1 MKFNSKEE
9 LLEYTKKI
17 KGKTFKEIDSEHLLE
32 NASLKRQKGILGQV
46 VETGF
51 YKYPLN
57 NTSTADFEN
66 LGIELKVSGYIK
78 NKNGSIRAKE
88 RLVLSKIN
96 YNDII
101 HETYESSHLLGK
113 CKEMLILWYHYE
125 SKKPISDFKI
135 TNFQLYDM
143 RKDETI
149 FKNDFEIIKR
159 KVIDGR
165 AHELSEGDTSY
176 LGACTKA
183 ITSKDRTTQPFSSI
197 KPKPRAFSLKNA
209 YMTGILR
216 ETQQHD
222 LVEFNSEPMKSHT
235 GALTRRHK
243 RTYSQNEIDDI
254 ISELELKINNKRDIM
269 NYENKPHLESSKNN
283 INEIK
288 FKTIQEYIQHQLTP
302 FLGKTQLEIMYELT
316 GKTYED
322 KVPKNIS
329 KLISDI
335 LIGKDSELKKM
346 DLFNK
351 TNYMIKNL
359 PVRGYEP
366 LERMS
371 FRTVTL
377 TDFDEDWENSY
388 WKNYFEEVTLITICY
403 EGKSGSKN
411 GYRRLKY
418 VRNITFNEDDLDSFE
433 KTYNMLKLAI
443 KNEDLSLLP
452 RPNSFENQLL
462 EIAPKGQ
469 KGDDAYNN
477 FFKNDKTKVAFM
489 LSKEILRKKLNKRL

>member
-1 MKFNSKEE
+1 MRINKMKFNSKKE
-9 LLEYTKKI
+9 LLEYAKKI
-17 KGKTFKEIDSEHLLE
+17 KGKTFKEIDTENLLE
-32 NASLKRQKGILGQV
+32 NANLKRQKGILGQV

-57 NTSTADFEN
+57 NTSMADFEN
-66 LGIELKVSGYIK
+66 LGIELKVSGYVK

-113 CKEMLILWYHYE
+113 CKEMLILWYLYE
-125 SKKPISDFKI
+125 SKKPIKEFKI
-135 TNFQLYDM
+135 TDYQIYDM
-143 RKDETI
+143 TNDESI
-149 FKNDFEIIKR
+149 FKNDFEIIKT
-159 KVIDGR
+159 KVINGK

-183 ITSKDRTTQPFSSI
+183 KTSKDRTTQPFSTI
-197 KPKPRAFSLKNA
+197 KPKPRAFSLKNS

-216 ETQQHD
+216 ETQKPKII
-222 LVEFNSEPMKSHT
+222 EINSEPN
-235 GALTRRHK
+235 HK
-243 RTYSQNEIDDI
+243 RTYNQKEIEEI
-254 ISELELKINNKRDIM
+254 ISELKTKINNKNDSM
-269 NYENKPHLESSKNN
+269 QYEDKNQ
-283 INEIK
+283 IE
-288 FKTIQEYIQHQLTP
+288 FKTIEEYIQHQLMP
-302 FLGKTQLEIMYELT
+302 YIGKTQLEIMYELT
-316 GKTYED
+316 GKTYE

-335 LIGKDSELKKM
+335 LIGKDNELKKM

-351 TNYMIKNL
+351 TTYIIKNI
-359 PVRGYEP
+359 PVKGYNP

-377 TDFDEDWENSY
+377 TDFEENWEDSY

-403 EGKSGSKN
+403 EGEKGSKN
-411 GYRRLKY
+411 GYRRLRY

-433 KTYNMLKLAI
+433 KTYNMFKLAI
-443 KNEDLSLLP
+443 EKRDISLLP

-489 LSKEILRKKLNKRL
+489 LSKELLREKLNKNL